1 MITNMKYIT
10 AMIIFTLKY
19 YILIYSELFQIS
31 SFSSAI
37 YMVKT
42 TDIFSLISVLFQE
55 PDPQKRGGV
64 RQAL

>member
-42 TDIFSLISVLFQE
+42 TDIFSLISVLFQK